1 MMPLIRGS
9 YLALRIAINDR
20 LPSHRRCL
28 LLPPP
33 PTRELLHSMCG
44 LPCGTSLRRQLAQR
58 DRVKADLLI
67 CFDSKLNSR
76 LSGNEYDD
84 KRGECATLPQKKK
97 RKRQLVAEHKTQQCS
112 SLVTT
117 REKLFQ
123 LSSSLIVSHAGR
135 QMSLYTA
142 PSSAKNPWVHGGAK
156 VMVLLQY
163 IGGVKTVIWR

>member
-1 MMPLIRGS
+1 MSSFSGRFVKYTKYTKLHRQVTV
-9 YLALRIAINDR
+9 
-20 LPSHRRCL
+20 SH
-28 LLPPP
+28 
-33 PTRELLHSMCG
+33 
-44 LPCGTSLRRQLAQR
+44 QQR

-135 QMSLYTA
+135 CHYTL
-142 PSSAKNPWVHGGAK
+142 PLLLPKTLRC
-156 VMVLLQY
+156 MVVQ
-163 IGGVKTVIWR
+163 K